1 MIMKT
6 STSPLDAIRG
16 VLALR
21 RETYAVEHKFE
32 YWVWALAVSSAALSC
47 QIHELVTTL
56 ASRFKPDRSYLEPR
70 HQIPQL
76 NSRGHGQFLQKA
88 TKD

>member
-21 RETYAVEHKFE
+21 RETYPVEHKFE
-32 YWVWALAVSSAALSC
+32 YWVWALTVSSAALSC
-47 QIHELVTTL
+47 QIHKLVTTV
-56 ASRFKPDRSYLEPR
+56 AYRSKPDHSDLEPR
-70 HQIPQL
+70 HQIP
-76 NSRGHGQFLQKA
+76 
-88 TKD
+88 

>member
-6 STSPLDAIRG
+6 SISSLDAIRG

-32 YWVWALAVSSAALSC
+32 YWVWALAVSSTALSC
-47 QIHELVTTL
+47 QMRELVTTL
-56 ASRFKPDRSYLEPR
+56 AFRSEPDRSDRKPR
-70 HQIPQL
+70 HQNP
-76 NSRGHGQFLQKA
+76 
-88 TKD
+88 